1 MQHSPSKRPAPS
13 HWISTLSSWLPSVSW
28 PDVHLAFNV
37 LLVSQ
42 TGHAPWVPDL
52 MLTLELQFLSRPEVV
67 LGASSWLQPSTA
79 LAPLTIHHVH
89 YWQKT
94 SLQLHAQDTVPGP
107 KPHPSIPLKDRSEQK
122 YPWFRKHTM
131 SYKGLLCLQYRLKWF
146 RKKLCEKQRKNGKR
160 GKMSAF
166 GAPRWRVCGNALYCF
181 CNLSVCLE
189 LFQN

>member
-28 PDVHLAFNV
+28 PDVHLALNV

-52 MLTLELQFLSRPEVV
+52 MLTLEPQFLSRPEVV

-107 KPHPSIPLKDRSEQK
+107 KPHPSIPLKD
-122 YPWFRKHTM
+122 HTTPHPHHF
-131 SYKGLLCLQYRLKWF
+131 SCFFSDSIFPNISPFLLAVSQQTTFSNPEYF
-146 RKKLCEKQRKNGKR
+146 
-160 GKMSAF
+160 SF
-166 GAPRWRVCGNALYCF
+166 
-181 CNLSVCLE
+181 LSLDQ
-189 LFQN
+189 L